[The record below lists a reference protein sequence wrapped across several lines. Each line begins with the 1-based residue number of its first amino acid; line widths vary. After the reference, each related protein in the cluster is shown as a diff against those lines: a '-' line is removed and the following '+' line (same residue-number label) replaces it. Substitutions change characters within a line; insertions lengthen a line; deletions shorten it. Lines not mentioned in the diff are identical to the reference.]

1 MDKLNYKSTLHACY
15 LGYITQALIVNLPPI
30 LFVIF
35 KDKFGLKDKFIILG
49 VANIWDKRKG
59 LDDFIKLSGLLDNEH
74 KIVLV
79 GLSEKQIMSLPDN
92 ILGIK
97 KTNKIAELAEI
108 YSAADVYVNAGVEE
122 TMGLTTVEA
131 LACGIPVVVYN
142 ATAIPECVDD
152 NVGIIVEKSN
162 IQALAKAI
170 NEIKAKNLFNKESC
184 ITKAKTYNKQDKYKE
199 YMDLYK

>member
-1 MDKLNYKSTLHACY
+1 MA
-15 LGYITQALIVNLPPI
+15 
-30 LFVIF
+30 
-35 KDKFGLKDKFIILG
+35 
-49 VANIWDKRKG
+49 
-59 LDDFIKLSGLLDNEH
+59 
-74 KIVLV
+74 
-79 GLSEKQIMSLPDN
+79 LPDN